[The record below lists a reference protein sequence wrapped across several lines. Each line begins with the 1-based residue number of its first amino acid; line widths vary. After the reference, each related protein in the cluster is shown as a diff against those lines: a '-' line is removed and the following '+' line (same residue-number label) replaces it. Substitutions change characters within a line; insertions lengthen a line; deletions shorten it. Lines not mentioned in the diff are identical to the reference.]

1 MEVDIQKRRLLIN
14 AIMSVVQVVVTSGI
28 LFVLYRFLI
37 RTIGVEKLG
46 IWSVVLSTSSVA
58 GIANLGLSGSV
69 VKFVAK
75 YLARDEQKTV
85 AIVIQTAIIS
95 VGIFC
100 GLILLIVYPFASW
113 LLSLVIPSNNL
124 GEAISIL
131 PYSLISLWIMLIM
144 GTLQSGFDGSQ
155 RISLRSIIFMTST
168 LFHLILS
175 FVMVPRYG
183 LMGLAYARVIQT
195 FMLFAG
201 SWFILKRIILML
213 PIIPCQWDKKI
224 FREMIGYGLNFQII
238 SITRMLCEPVTKA
251 LLSRF
256 GGLSMVGYYEM
267 ADRMIKQLRAL
278 IVSANQ
284 VLVPAIADLQE
295 RSPNFVQKIYKD
307 NYYLMFYITLP
318 FFSTIIILIPLISK
332 IWLGHYEAVF
342 VIFSFLLAVNSF
354 INILSVPAY
363 FSYLGIGELKWNT
376 LGHVTIAVANA
387 GLGFVF
393 GYFYGGMAVVI
404 AWILSSI
411 SGSVIIAVSYHFRY
425 KIPLSELIPT
435 QSRKIVIA
443 CMFSIFITF
452 LLYHQFSQYF
462 SFINLI
468 AIILLL
474 FFVIVVPF
482 MWYHPMRKR
491 LVSLV
496 TNELLNRNI

>member
-1 MEVDIQKRRLLIN
+1 MNKRQILIN
-14 AIMSVVQVVVTSGI
+14 AIMSVIQVVVTSCI
-28 LFVLYRFLI
+28 LLLLYRFLI

-58 GIANLGLSGSV
+58 GITNLGLSGSV

-75 YLARDEQKTV
+75 YLAKDEQKTV
-85 AIVIQTAIIS
+85 AVVIQTAIIS

-113 LLSLVIPSNNL
+113 LLSLVIPYNNL

-131 PYSLISLWIMLIM
+131 PYSLISLWIMMIM
-144 GTLQSGFDGSQ
+144 GILQSGFDGSQ
-155 RISLRSIIFMTST
+155 RIGLRSIIFMTST

-195 FMLFAG
+195 FMLFVG
-201 SWFILKRIILML
+201 SWFILKRIIPIL
-213 PIIPCQWDKKI
+213 PIIPYQWDKKM
-224 FREMIGYGLNFQII
+224 FREMIGYGLNFQVI
-238 SITRMLCEPVTKA
+238 SIARMLCEPVTKA

-256 GGLSMVGYYEM
+256 GGLSMVGYYQM

-284 VLVPAIADLQE
+284 VLVPVIADLQE

-307 NYYLMFYITLP
+307 NYYLMFYIALP
-318 FFSTIIILIPLISK
+318 FFSIIVILIPLISK

-363 FSYLGIGELKWNT
+363 FLYLGIGELKWNT
-376 LGHVTIAVANA
+376 LGHVMAAIANM

-393 GYFYGGMAVVI
+393 GYFYGGIAVVI

-411 SGSVIIAVSYHFRY
+411 SCSVTIAVSYHFKY

-435 QSRKIVIA
+435 QSRKIVLA
-443 CMFSIFITF
+443 CMFSVFVTF
-452 LLYHQFSQYF
+452 LLYNQFYQYF
-462 SFINLI
+462 TLI
-468 AIILLL
+468 TLITIILLL
-474 FFVIVVPF
+474 FFAIIVPF
-482 MWYHPMRKR
+482 IWYHPMRKR
-491 LVSLV
+491 LISLV
-496 TNELLNRNI
+496 ANELLNRNI